1 MRNTEIYCD
10 HLGFAK
16 SNGLVSGGVMNPFM
30 LKAIA
35 CGVLVGSVFIGGWVV
50 KGDFDSAKII
60 SLQSAQAKEI
70 ADLKAQEDADR
81 KAAADAVA
89 AKIAAA
95 DEAGRMQVSIL
106 TGQLQRKRVIAQ
118 SIQME
123 ISHEE
128 KVNPNP
134 VLPDNELTTD
144 WVRIYNKALR
154 SDSHGPTATSRIND
168 ESGRSNLSVGSGF
181 TEWDALRNHAI
192 NAENY
197 ADCRARLSSLIDFI
211 NSQAEPSSLVNEK

>member
-1 MRNTEIYCD
+1 MWV
-10 HLGFAK
+10 LQKVMGWSA
-16 SNGLVSGGVMNPFM
+16 GVFMNPFM

-35 CGVLVGSVFIGGWVV
+35 CGALVGSIFISGWVV
-50 KGDFDSAKII
+50 KGDFDNAKII
-60 SLQSAQAKEI
+60 SLQAAQAKEI
-70 ADLKAQEDADR
+70 VDLKAQEDADR
-81 KAAADAVA
+81 KAVADAVA

-106 TGQLQRKRVIAQ
+106 TAQLQRKRVITQ

-134 VLPDNELTTD
+134 VLPDNELTTN
-144 WVRIYNKALR
+144 WVRIYNQALR
-154 SDSHGPTATSRIND
+154 SDSYGPTATSRIND
-168 ESGRSNLSVGSGF
+168 ESDRSNLSVSSGF
-181 TEWDALRNHAI
+181 SQWDVLRVHAV

-197 ADCRARLSSLIDFI
+197 SDCRARLSSLIDFI
-211 NSQAEPSSLVNEK
+211 NSQAKGQ

>member
-1 MRNTEIYCD
+1 MWVLQKVMGWSAEV
-10 HLGFAK
+10 F
-16 SNGLVSGGVMNPFM
+16 MNPFM

-35 CGVLVGSVFIGGWVV
+35 CGVLIIGVFSSGWAV
-50 KGDFDSAKII
+50 KEDIDNAKII
-60 SLQSAQAKEI
+60 SLQAAQAKEI
-70 ADLKAQEDADR
+70 VDIKAQEEADR
-81 KAAADAVA
+81 KAVADAVA

-106 TGQLQRKRVIAQ
+106 TAQLQRKRVMAQ

-134 VLPDNELTTD
+134 VLPDNELTTN
-144 WVRIYNKALR
+144 WVRIYNQALR
-154 SDSHGPTATSRIND
+154 SDSYGPTATSRIND
-168 ESGRSNLSVGSGF
+168 ESDRSNLSVSSGF
-181 TEWDALRNHAI
+181 SQWDVLRIHAV

-197 ADCRARLSSLIDFI
+197 SDCRARLSSLIDFI
-211 NSQAEPSSLVNEK
+211 NSQAKGQ

>member
-1 MRNTEIYCD
+1 MIIWVLQEVMGW
-10 HLGFAK
+10 LAGVFMKPFA
-16 SNGLVSGGVMNPFM
+16 

-35 CGVLVGSVFIGGWVV
+35 CGALVGSIFISGWVV
-50 KGDFDSAKII
+50 KGDFDNAKII
-60 SLQSAQAKEI
+60 SLQAAQAKEI

-81 KAAADAVA
+81 KAVADAVA
-89 AKIAAA
+89 AKIVAA

-106 TGQLQRKRVIAQ
+106 TGQLQQKRVIAQ

-181 TEWDALRNHAI
+181 TEWDALRNHAV

-197 ADCRARLSSLIDFI
+197 SACRSQLSALIDFI
-211 NSQAEPSSLVNEK
+211 NSQAKGQ